1 MYTVGI
7 LTISDRA
14 ARGER
19 KDESGPAAR
28 VLLEAADAQVKESAT
43 VPDDRDQIARWL
55 KAWADED
62 HLDVVLTTGGTGL
75 GPRDVTPE
83 ATQDVIDRPVP
94 GVGELLRRATF
105 EQSSTSVLSRGLA
118 GVRGRTLIV
127 NLPGSPRAVRECL
140 AVLLPLLPHAVSM
153 LHGED
158 HETRLV

>member
-1 MYTVGI
+1 MFTVGI

-19 KDESGPAAR
+19 VDESGPAAR
-28 VLLEAADAQVKESAT
+28 SMLAGGDAQVKESAM
-43 VPDDRDQIARWL
+43 VPDERERIAGQL
-55 KAWADED
+55 KVWADEVG
-62 HLDVVLTTGGTGL
+62 LDVVLTTGGTGL

-83 ATQDVIDRPVP
+83 ATQDVIERAVP
-94 GVGELLRRATF
+94 GLGELLRRATF

-118 GVRGRTLIV
+118 GVRGHTLIV

-153 LHGED
+153 LRGGD
-158 HETRLV
+158 HETHMV